1 MLQIQRSSKLN
12 KLNSKQNY
20 KLVHLRNIGFLI
32 HKSSNFLTAPNINQS
47 EEYIDKNNVYKLFT
61 AKNSIYLVSF

>member
-20 KLVHLRNIGFLI
+20 KLVHLRNIAFLI

-47 EEYIDKNNVYKLFT
+47 EEYIDENNVYKLFT